1 MKETG
6 YWTWFIIAGLM
17 IFVLGGLHMMI
28 VHLNGV
34 VSLSNPFGS
43 DAVAWK
49 NVAYRSKSLY
59 FTLSYIVLLA
69 AVLYHGFYG
78 LRTILVES
86 GLKKNTERK
95 LTASLWVIGIILF
108 VIGTLAA
115 AASKIAATSL

>member
-6 YWTWFIIAGLM
+6 YWTLFIIAGVI
-17 IFVLGGLHMMI
+17 IFVLGGLHIMM

-49 NVAYRSKSLY
+49 NVAYRSRSLF
-59 FTLSYIVLLA
+59 FTLSYIVLLG

-78 LRTILVES
+78 LRTILMEL
-86 GLKKNTERK
+86 GFQKNTQRK
-95 LTASLWVIGIILF
+95 LTASLWVIGIIFF

-115 AASKIAATSL
+115 AAAKIAATNL